1 MLPMISA
8 VILAAGESRRMG
20 EQNKLLLPIGGEVL
34 ILKFVKSVCASDVDD
49 VLVVVG
55 HEAEKIKD
63 ILQGQPVRF
72 VANPS
77 YLVGMT
83 TSIQSGVRAVSPESD
98 GLLICL
104 SDMPF
109 AETSDFNCLIHAF
122 NDFRLPESSLIV
134 VPVFQEKRGNPV
146 LFSREFREK
155 ILQHKGEGCRG
166 ILQEYPQC
174 VMEVTMENDNVFR
187 DVDTPEDY
195 ILNSRS

>member
-1 MLPMISA
+1 MISA

-20 EQNKLLLPIGGEVL
+20 EQNKLLLPIDGEML

-122 NDFRLPESSLIV
+122 KNFRLPESSLIV
-134 VPVFQEKRGNPV
+134 VPVFQEKHGNPV

-155 ILQHKGEGCRG
+155 ILQYKGDGCRG
-166 ILQEYPQC
+166 ILREYPQS
-174 VMEVTMENDNVFR
+174 VMEVMMENDNLFR

-195 ILNSRS
+195 ILYSGS

>member
-1 MLPMISA
+1 MLLMISA
-8 VILAAGESRRMG
+8 IVLAAGESRRMG

-34 ILKFVKSVCASDVDD
+34 IRKFVKSVCASDVDD

-55 HEAEKIKD
+55 HEAEKIKN

-166 ILQEYPQC
+166 ILQKYPQC
-174 VMEVTMENDNVFR
+174 VMEVMMENDNVFR

-195 ILNSRS
+195 ILHSRS

>member
-1 MLPMISA
+1 MISA
-8 VILAAGESRRMG
+8 IILAAGESRRMG
-20 EQNKLLLPIGGEVL
+20 EQNKLLLPIDGEIL

-77 YLVGMT
+77 YLLGMT
-83 TSIQSGVRAVSPESD
+83 TSIQAGVRAVSPESD

-109 AETSDFNCLIHAF
+109 AETTDFNCLIYTF

-146 LFSREFREK
+146 LFSREFRGK
-155 ILQHKGEGCRG
+155 ILQYKGEGCRG
-166 ILQEYPQC
+166 ILQEYPQSVTE
-174 VMEVTMENDNVFR
+174 VMMENDNLFR
-187 DVDTPEDY
+187 DVDTLEDY
-195 ILNSRS
+195 ILNSVS